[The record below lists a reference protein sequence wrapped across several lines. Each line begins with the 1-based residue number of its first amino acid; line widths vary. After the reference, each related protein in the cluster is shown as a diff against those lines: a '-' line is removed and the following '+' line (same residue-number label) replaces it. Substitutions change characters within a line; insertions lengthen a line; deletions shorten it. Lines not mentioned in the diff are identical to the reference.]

1 MRSVR
6 LAGLPVRRSKESS
19 MSRHSARSIQLTASL
34 AAVGLVFLGCGRGA
48 GSSAPTNPAS
58 APAGSP
64 GGAAPNAA
72 TAGGAPGQVV
82 SASPQLIPAKIAY
95 TTIAASQAPIWL
107 ADAAG
112 YFTEQGLDV
121 GDMNRVDPGATL
133 LAALHNGDLDVAAAG
148 GTSLMLGN
156 LQGLETMIVGSSLDV
171 FEDAIV
177 ADPYL
182 TSVEGLRG
190 KTVGVSRLKAISD
203 TAARVGLEKLGLK
216 PDEDV
221 SFRGTGGNAESLA
234 ALQQDSVDAA
244 SLSVPALF
252 KAESLGFPV
261 LVDITAMHIPY
272 ATGTY
277 GATKATIASRPE
289 VIERVLKAVAQG
301 TARFKS
307 DPEYT
312 AQVVKQYTQIQDPTA
327 LTKTVEVYRPI
338 FQEDLYPNLEAVQA
352 LLDNEEHPAARTAA
366 VTDIVDYQFV
376 DKMRQSGFSSNIPK

>member
-1 MRSVR
+1 MD
-6 LAGLPVRRSKESS
+6 
-19 MSRHSARSIQLTASL
+19 RHSARSIRMMASL
-34 AAVGLVFLGCGRGA
+34 AAVGFVLLACGRGA
-48 GSSAPTNPAS
+48 GGSAAAQPAS
-58 APAGSP
+58 APPAQP
-64 GGAAPNAA
+64 GRAAPPA
-72 TAGGAPGQVV
+72 Q
-82 SASPQLIPAKIAY
+82 ASTPRELIPAKVAY

-177 ADPYL
+177 ADPAI

-203 TAARVGLEKLGLK
+203 TAARIGLEKLGLK

-234 ALQQDSVDAA
+234 ALQQGAVDAA

-261 LVDITAMHIPY
+261 LVDITAMHVPY

-277 GATKATIASRPE
+277 GATKSTIASRPD
-289 VIERVLKAVAQG
+289 VVARVLRAVAQG

-307 DPEYT
+307 DPEYA
-312 AQVVKQYTQIQDPTA
+312 AQVVKEYTQIQAPTA

-338 FQEDLYPNLEAVQA
+338 FKVDLYPDREAVQA
-352 LLDNEEHPAARTAA
+352 LLDNEENPAARTAT
-366 VTDIVDYQFV
+366 VNDIVDYQFV
-376 DKMRQSGFSSNIPK
+376 EQMRQSGFINSLPQ

>member
-1 MRSVR
+1 MGRDF
-6 LAGLPVRRSKESS
+6 
-19 MSRHSARSIQLTASL
+19 ARSIRLTASL
-34 AAVGLVFLGCGRGA
+34 AAVAFVLLACRSGA
-48 GSSAPTNPAS
+48 GGAAPGQPAGAPPANPAS
-58 APAGSP
+58 AAP
-64 GGAAPNAA
+64 AAPAA
-72 TAGGAPGQVV
+72 SAPAPLL
-82 SASPQLIPAKIAY
+82 SAKVAY
-95 TTIAASQAPIWL
+95 TTIAASQAPVWV
-107 ADAAG
+107 AQEAG

-156 LQGLETMIVGSSLDV
+156 LQGLETMIVGSSLDI

-177 ADPYL
+177 ADPAVK
-182 TSVEGLRG
+182 SVEGLRG

-203 TAARVGLEKLGLK
+203 TAARIGLEKLGLT
-216 PDEDV
+216 PDQDV

-234 ALQQDSVDAA
+234 ALQESAVDAA

-277 GATKATIASRPE
+277 GATKSTIANRPE
-289 VIERVLKAVAQG
+289 VVERVLKAVAQG

-307 DPEYT
+307 DPEYA

-338 FQEDLYPNLEAVQA
+338 FQVDLYPGREAVQA
-352 LLDNEEHPAARTAA
+352 LLDNEENPAARTATA
-366 VTDIVDYQFV
+366 GDIVDDQFV
-376 DKMRQSGFSSNIPK
+376 EKMRQSGFTNSLPQ